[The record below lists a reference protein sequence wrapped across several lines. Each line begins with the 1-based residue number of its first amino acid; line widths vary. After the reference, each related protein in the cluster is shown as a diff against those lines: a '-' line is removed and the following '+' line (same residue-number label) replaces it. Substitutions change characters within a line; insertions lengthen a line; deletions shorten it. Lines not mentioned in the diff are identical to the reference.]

1 MEKETLS
8 LFKIKK
14 DLMNMVTADIKALAL
29 ISVICLPF
37 IALMLIIY
45 INFVHGDNIIG
56 DIIIITLVSLLSG
69 VILLYAVF
77 IIIQTILIKMGKF
90 TLETDE
96 LIGKE
101 EETPRFVGAMHYK
114 PYRLYFK
121 RNETFE
127 IPFIKSYRWS
137 RLYAMRAKEL
147 FITSDV
153 GDNFLLVIL
162 NREIELVYNYKYFEP
177 SSALL

>member
-14 DLMNMVTADIKALAL
+14 DLMNMVAADIKALAL
-29 ISVICLPF
+29 ISAICLPF
-37 IALMLIIY
+37 IAFMLIIY

-56 DIIIITLVSLLSG
+56 DIIIIALVSLLSG

-77 IIIQTILIKMGKF
+77 IIVQTILIKMGKF

-101 EETPRFVGAMHYK
+101 EETPKSFRSIYYR

-121 RNETFE
+121 CNEKFD
-127 IPFIKSYRWS
+127 IPVTKSYKWS
-137 RLYAMRAKEL
+137 RLYSMREKDIYLTSETGDIFL
-147 FITSDV
+147 F
-153 GDNFLLVIL
+153 
-162 NREIELVYNYKYFEP
+162 
-177 SSALL
+177 